1 MSEYQTPQQLTNF
14 FISLL
19 RANIFTRRWVDFWN
33 PTTLTNR
40 ELPNPMFSSMTKE
53 SKALFKEILR
63 RYGVRFEQNGI
74 MEFPEN
80 FQDVIPQIVEEFM
93 RLMSPQATEAVAVM
107 PPLHAVCGGGAAVAE
122 ESSSDSCAGGGCSV
136 SESSDNTPKKCSGA
150 GGNSMLR
157 GKLPERGGPTIM
169 VCTNWQSC
177 KYGNDCKFPHP
188 TNPSCVFEE
197 RMTKSGIVY
206 IAKVCTLKKCKCA
219 NCPCAHL
226 PKDVIAKALER
237 KRDAFSKSSRRRVDC
252 SAVACSAVACS
263 VVHCDSVLEADLEV
277 ASLTGALSELS
288 FEKPHCGGEAH
299 ACSLPTESPCVVE
312 DCNSVLE
319 ADLEV
324 ASLTG
329 ALSELSLE
337 KPHCG
342 GEAHA
347 CSLPTESPCV
357 VEGDLFGLLD
367 QIALAASNGPERQPS
382 PSAPLLLSSSFGQWS
397 GFIHPITGVSY
408 FQNEITGEVQYTPPN
423 FFNDN
428 SPACDLSA
436 SCVVMCEAGSSRVPK
451 RRLDAVQL
459 NASSAVMCEVVRGR
473 KVKQEDASDAPK
485 KTKRP
490 NEPQSPESSKKP
502 RK

>member
-288 FEKPHCGGEAH
+288 
-299 ACSLPTESPCVVE
+299 
-312 DCNSVLE
+312 
-319 ADLEV
+319 
-324 ASLTG
+324 
-329 ALSELSLE
+329 LE